1 MPGRESCDANGPGTC
16 PTAMAKSRAAPALS
30 PVWRSARARARV
42 ATFALQIAPRNASP
56 ESASA
61 TASSALPLASDT
73 AERYDHV
80 ADFRMLQ
87 MYAHRDV
94 GTLSANLPGGRAHGP
109 LANC

>member
-1 MPGRESCDANGPGTC
+1 MPGSESGDSNGRGTC
-16 PTAMAKSRAAPALS
+16 PTDVAKSRAAPALS
-30 PVWRSARARARV
+30 PIWRSARARARV
-42 ATFALQIAPRNASP
+42 ATFALQIALRNASP
-56 ESASA
+56 KSACA

-87 MYAHRDV
+87 MYTHRDV

-109 LANC
+109 